1 MLGVPK
7 LGVELPNR
15 PLEGKGVEPNRP
27 LEGKG
32 VEPNNPPEELA
43 AEAADDKYKTNN
55 LRKLFVKPTEI
66 PEKGN
71 TAYATNTA

>member
-1 MLGVPK
+1 VLGVPK
-7 LGVELPNR
+7 LGVELPNS
-15 PLEGKGVEPNRP
+15 P

-43 AEAADDKYKTNN
+43 AEAADDKYKTDS

-66 PEKGN
+66 PENVN
-71 TAYATNTA
+71 TAYGTNTA